1 MRALDTALGRS
12 AEGRQHAHALHTQQ
26 ALRDLAALE
35 KSGIDLAQMT
45 RELEEEGVKK
55 FTASYDQLLA
65 GIAAKSEAL
74 VGKG

>member
-1 MRALDTALGRS
+1 MERAD
-12 AEGRQHAHALHTQQ
+12 
-26 ALRDLAALE
+26 RDIAALE
-35 KSGIDLAQMT
+35 RSGIDLAQMT

-65 GIAAKSEAL
+65 GIEAKAEAL